1 MLKVED
7 NERIFKGNIKKI
19 VIYKETPIILLA
31 DFSEKLLRV
40 KRKWQDIFEL
50 LNRKKLTTK
59 NTLSGKVMIQTEEDI
74 NSFPDKS

>member
-1 MLKVED
+1 MVT
-7 NERIFKGNIKKI
+7 
-19 VIYKETPIILLA
+19 YKETPIILLA
-31 DFSEKLLRV
+31 DFSVKLLHV

-59 NTLSGKVMIQTEEDI
+59 NTLSGKVMIQTTEDI

>member
-1 MLKVED
+1 MREFLRQYKK
-7 NERIFKGNIKKI
+7 NGHIQGNSHN
-19 VIYKETPIILLA
+19 TTA
-31 DFSEKLLRV
+31 DFSVKLLHV

-59 NTLSGKVMIQTEEDI
+59 NTLSGKVMIQTKEDI